1 MRMAF
6 NRKRIVAA
14 LIAANLILIW
24 GNSLLPG
31 ELSGK
36 ISACVT
42 ELIGKMLGISPG
54 ESMAGHGLL
63 RKLAHFSEFAC
74 LGLLLTLRLGMD
86 GQQGRNL
93 ICQTLLGS
101 LAAACVDETIQIFV
115 NGRGS
120 SLIDVWIDAG
130 GAAVGMM
137 AMLIGYYVS
146 KKKNN
151 HILEVIT

>member
-42 ELIGKMLGISPG
+42 ELIGRILGMPPS
-54 ESMAGHGLL
+54 ESLAGHGLL
-63 RKLAHFSEFAC
+63 RKIAHFSEFAC
-74 LGLLLTLRLGMD
+74 LGLLLTVLIRMLRSKVWERLFVPMIG
-86 GQQGRNL
+86 GV
-93 ICQTLLGS
+93 TV
-101 LAAACVDETIQIFV
+101 AAIDEIIQIFV
-115 NGRGS
+115 PGRGPHIRDVGID
-120 SLIDVWIDAG
+120 SLGVLLGVCLVLLFTIKRR
-130 GAAVGMM
+130 
-137 AMLIGYYVS
+137 
-146 KKKNN
+146 KKEG
-151 HILEVIT
+151 H